1 VEFAVP
7 FFSHWQSSDHGRSKH
22 TDRASKMN
30 CHEPN
35 GFEESEFIYQQ
46 APLAHRVIFHV
57 VFMMFHAI

>member
-1 VEFAVP
+1 
-7 FFSHWQSSDHGRSKH
+7 
-22 TDRASKMN
+22 MN

-35 GFEESEFIYQQ
+35 GFEESEFIYKQ